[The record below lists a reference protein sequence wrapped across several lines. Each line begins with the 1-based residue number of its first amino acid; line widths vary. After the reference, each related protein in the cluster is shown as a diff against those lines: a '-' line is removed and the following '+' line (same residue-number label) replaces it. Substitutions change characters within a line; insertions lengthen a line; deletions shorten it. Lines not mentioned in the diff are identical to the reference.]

1 MRENKGFTLVEMLGV
16 LIILIVVFMIMFPSL
31 TKIIK
36 DTNDKIDNATITVIE
51 DATTDFLL
59 EKNDIYPKNDDYTY
73 CITIEQLIDNGNLT
87 NKEIS
92 SLDDTDKFVKT
103 TFENG
108 KSVYVLTDTCTVSKP
123 NIEFALIGNNNMS
136 FEVGVGGQYVE
147 PGANAKNKAGEVV
160 SYVTEIINKNKVT
173 VAYVDTTKIGIYTIK
188 YSATIDGKD
197 YAIERI
203 VKVIDTTAPTI
214 TVSPA
219 TETISITNSTYN
231 VLSGVTAAD
240 NSGETPKIIVS
251 SNLSLGQSGT
261 YTITYTVEDSSGNK
275 QTTKRKVNISN
286 STLVNVSL
294 NGDNVVNVSGNYL
307 ELGATA
313 IDKQGNDL
321 SADLIRTIINNGK
334 IVDEVKVDVK
344 TAYYITYSILK
355 DGVTYSETRTVN
367 ILDIVPP
374 TVVFSINGSST
385 YAKSRSTTV
394 TVNDES
400 GIDESSLKYQWT
412 TSSVAPTEGSF
423 TSTFINGGTI
433 QSPTNV
439 TGGYYL
445 WILAKDSS
453 GNKLITKS
461 NVFNLDNTPPVI
473 VLTSTGGYYIS
484 GQFIYVATATDNIDG
499 NITNRVVARGLPSNP
514 SSPEPGNYSISY
526 SVLDSAGNE
535 STTSSFN
542 ITITPSL
549 PPGAD

>member
-214 TVSPA
+214 TVNP
-219 TETISITNSTYN
+219 TEEKISTSNSTYN
-231 VLSGVTAAD
+231 VMDGVIASD
-240 NSGETPKIIVS
+240 NSGDVPKVTAS
-251 SNLSLGQSGT
+251 SNLSLKQIGV
-261 YTITYTVEDSSGNK
+261 YTIIYTAEDSSGNK
-275 QTTKRKVNISN
+275 ETSRRTVIVKDPANGDIVYYNPESNAKCPSASAVSTSGTKTGCMKWYALNFSDTGNTTVNLLLDHNTTLSVAFNSDNIS
-286 STLVNVSL
+286 TTMKEVAASL
-294 NGDNVVNVSGNYL
+294 ISD
-307 ELGATA
+307 
-313 IDKQGNDL
+313 
-321 SADLIRTIINNGK
+321 
-334 IVDEVKVDVK
+334 
-344 TAYYITYSILK
+344 
-355 DGVTYSETRTVN
+355 
-367 ILDIVPP
+367 
-374 TVVFSINGSST
+374 
-385 YAKSRSTTV
+385 
-394 TVNDES
+394 
-400 GIDESSLKYQWT
+400 
-412 TSSVAPTEGSF
+412 
-423 TSTFINGGTI
+423 TSTWNATL
-433 QSPTNV
+433 N
-439 TGGYYL
+439 
-445 WILAKDSS
+445 AR
-453 GNKLITKS
+453 LITAAEIAQ
-461 NVFNLDNTPPVI
+461 I
-473 VLTSTGGYYIS
+473 VGYDEFASTQNEVYIDTLTSTAPESLSDYHYGWLYDRLNIACKETSNCPNNIENTPETSTLWGYWTS
-484 GQFIYVATATDNIDG
+484 TARWGSVWAMDRDSRIH
-499 NITNRVVARGLPSNP
+499 
-514 SSPEPGNYSISY
+514 
-526 SVLDSAGNE
+526 SVLP
-535 STTSSFN
+535 TTNSGIGVRPV
-542 ITITPSL
+542 ITVSKTKVY
-549 PPGAD
+549 